1 MKARLAFRVAAGAA
15 AYGLAQ
21 ALLFAR
27 PPDIV
32 LPPGESAGWFLNSGT
47 GVLSVVAALLA
58 LGAAFAPRHAVGVA
72 AVAVT
77 AAAGGAMAM
86 LGVWFYLGFESHIFP
101 IVWVMGVGVMGLAA
115 AAGAW
120 LGYEA
125 RAFRARRRN
134 SERQS

>member
-1 MKARLAFRVAAGAA
+1 MKARVALRLAAGAA
-15 AYGLAQ
+15 AYGLVQ

-47 GVLSVVAALLA
+47 GVLAVVAAIFA
-58 LGAAFAPRHAVGVA
+58 LGAAVAPRQPDDVVWVA
-72 AVAVT
+72 APV
-77 AAAGGAMAM
+77 AAGGALAM
-86 LGVWFYLGFESHIFP
+86 LGVWFYLGFESNIFP
-101 IVWVMGVGVMGLAA
+101 IVWVMGAGMMGLAA

-125 RAFRARRRN
+125 RELVTRP
-134 SERQS
+134 RQRD